1 MPSSRAV
8 RIAVRVPASLR
19 YGLPG
24 STHTASK
31 PRTAARSSASSVGTQ

>member
-1 MPSSRAV
+1 MPPSRAV
-8 RIAVRVPASLR
+8 RMAVSTPASLR

-31 PRTAARSSASSVGTQ
+31 PRTASSSTASSDGIQ